1 MRKFTFPLSLLVLF
15 GLFVFLRGLGDK
27 DVQLIEAAV
36 NPVETILPID
46 VILDTSGVGLAAMVG
61 DQLVFADL
69 MNDYLAVFGI
79 LVASVIL
86 ALRRRAHL
94 VFGQRHRRR

>member
-1 MRKFTFPLSLLVLF
+1 M
-15 GLFVFLRGLGDK
+15 
-27 DVQLIEAAV
+27 QLIGAAV
-36 NPVETILPID
+36 NPAEMISPID
-46 VILDTSGVGLAAMVG
+46 VVLDTSGVGLAAMTG
-61 DQLVFADL
+61 DQLAVAGL

>member
-1 MRKFTFPLSLLVLF
+1 MRKFSFPIILLLLFWLFVSFRGQSDQAPEPLLV
-15 GLFVFLRGLGDK
+15 
-27 DVQLIEAAV
+27 AA
-36 NPVETILPID
+36 
-46 VILDTSGVGLAAMVG
+46 TSGETSGIPTDSGLVASTTERLNIAG
-61 DQLVFADL
+61 L

-94 VFGQRHRRR
+94 VFGQGHRRR